1 MLLGGSVAALNHL
14 DRYREVARVL
24 VRHGLGFLV
33 VELGNGRWIPRA
45 DIRAARA
52 SPQITQAAHLRLALE
67 ELGPTFIKLGQLLS
81 TRPDVLP
88 PDYVAE
94 LSKLQADAP
103 PVPGEIVR
111 QLIETELGDSPDA
124 LFADF
129 DLSPLASASIGQ
141 AHAAVLKDGTRV
153 VVKVRRPGVVDR
165 VHEDLEILGN
175 LAAQASKRWQWAADY
190 NVVTLADQFSRT
202 LRAELDYLKEGQNAE
217 TFARNFRRNSE
228 LHIPD
233 VFWDTTTSRVL
244 TLERI
249 SGVKVDDSAGLDRA
263 GIDRSAV
270 IATAVDAIAQMVFVD
285 GFFHADPHPG
295 NLFIE
300 EDGRIGLIDFGMVGA
315 IGAEDRDHLA
325 TLFVALSKNDAEQ
338 IGNALIR
345 MTANGRSIDRAELRR
360 ELSRF
365 VTLYEGKELGEL
377 EIGPLVTQVLAIL
390 RHHRLQLPPDIVM
403 LLRMLSMVE
412 GMGVRLD
419 PQFRLGV
426 ALKPYALR
434 LAAERF
440 SPAAL
445 ATRMGKAG
453 FELAALGVELP
464 EKLRRLVDA
473 VDTNGVEL
481 HLRTAEL
488 EPLVGRIERIGN
500 RLVAAMVTASLIG
513 GIGHLAAADRS
524 TRRPWSRPLIGAG
537 FGVIG
542 SLGAYL
548 AVSAR
553 RHRGR

>member
-1 MLLGGSVAALNHL
+1 
-14 DRYREVARVL
+14 VARVL

-45 DIRAARA
+45 DIRSARA

-103 PVPGEIVR
+103 PVPGEVVR
-111 QLIETELGDSPDA
+111 QLIESELGDSPDA
-124 LFADF
+124 LFAEF

-228 LHIPD
+228 LHIPE

-263 GIDRSAV
+263 GIDRSGV
-270 IATAVDAIAQMVFVD
+270 IALAVDAIAQMVFVD

-295 NLFIE
+295 NIFVTPRRS
-300 EDGRIGLIDFGMVGA
+300 GRPGDFRITFIDFGMMGEVSDDLRDGLQQFLFAVVARDARALVVA
-315 IGAEDRDHLA
+315 IQRLGVLLPSADTVEVER
-325 TLFVALSKNDAEQ
+325 V
-338 IGNALIR
+338 
-345 MTANGRSIDRAELRR
+345 MTALFDR
-360 ELSRF
+360 F
-365 VTLYEGKELGEL
+365 G
-377 EIGPLVTQVLAIL
+377 
-390 RHHRLQLPPDIVM
+390 
-403 LLRMLSMVE
+403 
-412 GMGVRLD
+412 GMGVAELTRIDPREVQAFATEFSEVVRTLPFQLPESFLLLIRAISLLSGVTSALNHEFNMWDAVDPFARTLLAGGGAGTLRAVGREAVTTASALVRL
-419 PQFRLGV
+419 PQRV
-426 ALKPYALR
+426 DALAARIDRGELAVRSPEVEQRLR
-434 LAAERF
+434 LLD
-440 SPAAL
+440 SS
-445 ATRMGKAG
+445 
-453 FELAALGVELP
+453 
-464 EKLRRLVDA
+464 LRRLTSAIVFGA
-473 VDTNGVEL
+473 LVFAGVL
-481 HLRTAEL
+481 LRPGDEVLSWVLLGSSAL
-488 EPLVGRIERIGN
+488 
-500 RLVAAMVTASLIG
+500 
-513 GIGHLAAADRS
+513 
-524 TRRPWSRPLIGAG
+524 PLIH
-537 FGVIG
+537 VL
-542 SLGAYL
+542 SP
-548 AVSAR
+548 R
-553 RHRGR
+553 RLW